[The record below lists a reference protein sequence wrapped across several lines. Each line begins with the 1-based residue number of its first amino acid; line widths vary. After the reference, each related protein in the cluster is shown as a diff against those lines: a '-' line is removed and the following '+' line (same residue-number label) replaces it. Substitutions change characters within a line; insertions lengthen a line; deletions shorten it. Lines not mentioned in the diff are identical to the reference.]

1 VVLIGEPGVG
11 KTALLDSY
19 SNKKI
24 SKSQQPTIGADFV
37 KKRATLP
44 DGETQVSLQLW
55 DTAGQE
61 RFQSLCVTF
70 YRGADCCV
78 LVYDVSRRDS
88 YERLI
93 KWKAAFQAATNDPD
107 IPFVI
112 IGNKMDIG
120 ARVNPYMVKSEWMDT
135 DEAQSHF

>member
-1 VVLIGEPGVG
+1 ME
-11 KTALLDSY
+11 
-19 SNKKI
+19 
-24 SKSQQPTIGADFV
+24 
-37 KKRATLP
+37 

-78 LVYDVSRRDS
+78 LVYDVTRRDS
-88 YERLI
+88 YEKLLR
-93 KWKAAFQAATNDPD
+93 WKDAFQAATQDPE

-112 IGNKMDIG
+112 IGNKLDMNS
-120 ARVNPYMVKSEWMDT
+120 RVNPFTVKSEWIDSNN
-135 DEAQSHF
+135 A

>member
-1 VVLIGEPGVG
+1 MVLIGEPGVG

-88 YERLI
+88 YERLV
-93 KWKAAFQAATNDPD
+93 KWKNSFQAATNDPD

-112 IGNKMDIG
+112 IGNKLDVGSRI
-120 ARVNPYMVKSEWMDT
+120 NPLSVKSEWVDSE
-135 DEAQSHF
+135 EAQAHF

>member
-1 VVLIGEPGVG
+1 M
-11 KTALLDSY
+11 
-19 SNKKI
+19 
-24 SKSQQPTIGADFV
+24 

-88 YERLI
+88 YDRLQ
-93 KWKAAFQAATNDPD
+93 KWKAAF
-107 IPFVI
+107 
-112 IGNKMDIG
+112 
-120 ARVNPYMVKSEWMDT
+120 
-135 DEAQSHF
+135 

>member
-1 VVLIGEPGVG
+1 MAQANALTGPVLKVVLIGEPGVG

-24 SKSQQPTIGADFV
+24 SKTTQPTIGADFV
-37 KKRATLP
+37 KKRTTLS
-44 DGETQVSLQLW
+44 DNETQVSLQLW

-78 LVYDVSRRDS
+78 LVYDTHRRET
-88 YERLI
+88 YERLE
-93 KWKAAFQAATNDPD
+93 KWRCAFVAATGRED
-107 IPFVI
+107 IPIVI
-112 IGNKMDIG
+112 IGNKSDLGPKI
-120 ARVNPYMVKSEWMDT
+120 NQYLVK
-135 DEAQSHF
+135 

>member
-1 VVLIGEPGVG
+1 MASSNGLAYLKVVLIGEPGVG

-37 KKRATLP
+37 KKRLTLP
-44 DGETQVSLQLW
+44 DEEQTTVSLQLW

-78 LVYDVSRRDS
+78 LVYDMSRRDS
-88 YERLI
+88 YYRLTR
-93 KWKAAFQAATNDPD
+93 WKESFQQATNDEN

-112 IGNKMDIG
+112 IGNKSDCEC
-120 ARVNPYMVKSEWMDT
+120 RVDTNTVK
-135 DEAQSHF
+135 

>member
-1 VVLIGEPGVG
+1 MIGEPGVG

-37 KKRATLP
+37 KKRATLA

-88 YERLI
+88 YDRLV
-93 KWKAAFQAATNDPD
+93 KWKDAF
-107 IPFVI
+107 
-112 IGNKMDIG
+112 
-120 ARVNPYMVKSEWMDT
+120 
-135 DEAQSHF
+135 